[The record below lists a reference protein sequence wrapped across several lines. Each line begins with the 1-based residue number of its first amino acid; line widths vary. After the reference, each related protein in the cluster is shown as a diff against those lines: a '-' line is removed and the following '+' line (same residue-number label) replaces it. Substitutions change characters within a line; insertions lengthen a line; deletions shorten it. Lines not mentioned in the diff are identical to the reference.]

1 MDAKN
6 NFRIYR
12 NSVINDNV
20 DIEYF
25 NAVIAEDIR
34 VRKIRKLYF
43 ERVGGIFN
51 VQYEWEP
58 DWNYDYMHYEA
69 DEEKLDKRCIIE
81 ESYCLYEY
89 EGAIQDLNNL
99 IANRFDE
106 GRILIMIHYGVNGVV
121 TLKWYNPNAKKEL
134 DERDAA
140 MKELKEETEKKI
152 TRKRRQKVTDNTP
165 HDITII
171 VQRFNPKAFVFGEA
185 YFIKPKDFI
194 VARKLLRYNKHE
206 GVKINDWVGENVDL
220 ACKSVVN
227 GVYALLKDVTYQGTL
242 ITFFVGCKKYTSNDS
257 LSYDGTCIE
266 WSIPIDA
273 VDDIIIKKVELKDE
287 DQ

>member
-1 MDAKN
+1 MKTRN
-6 NFRIYR
+6 NNRHYR
-12 NSVINDNV
+12 DSVVNDNV

-34 VRKIRKLYF
+34 VRKICKLYF
-43 ERVGGIFN
+43 ENTNCNLTIH
-51 VQYEWEP
+51 YEWAP
-58 DWNYDYMHYEA
+58 DWNYDYKHYEA

-89 EGAIQDLNNL
+89 GGAILDLNEL
-99 IANRFDE
+99 IANRFNE
-106 GRILIMIHYGVNGVV
+106 GRILIMLHYGINGVV

-140 MKELKEETEKKI
+140 MKEQEMKEQTEKKI
-152 TRKRRQKVTDNTP
+152 TRKRRQKVIDNTP
-165 HDITII
+165 QDMTIT

-194 VARKLLRYNKHE
+194 IARKLLRYKNHE
-206 GVKINDWVGENVDL
+206 GVKINDWVGEDIDL
-220 ACKSVVN
+220 ACKAVVN

-242 ITFFVGCKKYTSNDS
+242 ITFFVGCKKYTSND
-257 LSYDGTCIE
+257 LSYDGTCVE

-273 VDDIIIKKVELKDE
+273 VDDIMIKKVELKDE
-287 DQ
+287 D